1 MTEYS
6 DAKSNDLKDIFR
18 QLTAPV
24 VDSVDAKLRE
34 FVAARVEEVV
44 SERLGPLESSL
55 AELRQLVEDLQRKQS
70 E

>member
-44 SERLGPLESSL
+44 RERLGPLESSL